1 MARTPNID
9 TEKLK
14 AQSLQLRDA
23 AAVHAGRIAVRAA
36 DLAEQGLDWAAPR
49 AQAALASAIERATP
63 LVESATDRAQA
74 VADRAQP
81 FLSDIHGHVV
91 DDYLPR
97 LNRAVTES
105 AAALSSEGDLGE
117 RARAARSAS
126 AKALTTP
133 ARTDRC
139 RCCRRLRPVEAQ
151 PADRRSLGR
160 RLLGRPGSRRLLSR
174 SGSFCR
180 VRQNASN
187 RLHALWGVATLSVAT
202 PHQFFVKRSDT
213 GNP

>member
-14 AQSLQLRDA
+14 AQGLQLRDA
-23 AAVHAGRIAVRAA
+23 AAVHAGRLAVRAA

-49 AQAALASAIERATP
+49 AQAALSSAIERATP
-63 LVESATDRAQA
+63 LVESASERAQS

-97 LNRAVTES
+97 LNKAVSES
-105 AAALSSEGDLGE
+105 ATALAAEGDLGS

-126 AKALTTP
+126 AQALSTP
-133 ARTDRC
+133 TRKKKCGEAEGAKQAALLLAALLLTGRGGQCLC
-139 RCCRRLRPVEAQ
+139 RC
-151 PADRRSLGR
+151 GT
-160 RLLGRPGSRRLLSR
+160 
-174 SGSFCR
+174 SGAC
-180 VRQNASN
+180 A
-187 RLHALWGVATLSVAT
+187 
-202 PHQFFVKRSDT
+202 
-213 GNP
+213 

>member
-9 TEKLK
+9 TDKLK
-14 AQSLQLRDA
+14 AQGLQLRDA
-23 AAVHAGRIAVRAA
+23 AAVHAGRLAVRAA

-49 AQAALASAIERATP
+49 AQAALSSAIERATP
-63 LVESATDRAQA
+63 LVESASERAQS

-97 LNRAVTES
+97 LNKAVSES
-105 AAALSSEGDLGE
+105 ATALAAEGDLGS

-133 ARTDRC
+133 ARKKKCCKKGRLLRARTDRC
-139 RCCRRLRPVEAQ
+139 RCWCRLRPVEAQ
-151 PADRRSLGR
+151 PADRRSVGR
-160 RLLGRPGSRRLLSR
+160 GLLGRPRGRRLQR
-174 SGSFCR
+174 
-180 VRQNASN
+180 
-187 RLHALWGVATLSVAT
+187 
-202 PHQFFVKRSDT
+202 
-213 GNP
+213 

>member
-105 AAALSSEGDLGE
+105 AAALSSEGNLGE

-133 ARTDRC
+133 ARKKSC
-139 RCCRRLRPVEAQ
+139 KKC
-151 PADRRSLGR
+151 
-160 RLLGRPGSRRLLSR
+160 RLLR
-174 SGSFCR
+174 
-180 VRQNASN
+180 
-187 RLHALWGVATLSVAT
+187 ALCFTAVAAAAAGAGYVLW
-202 PHQFFVKRSDT
+202 KRSQPIED
-213 GNP
+213 PWAEDYWADLEVEDYSADQEASAE

>member
-9 TEKLK
+9 TDKLK
-14 AQSLQLRDA
+14 AQGLQLRDA
-23 AAVHAGRIAVRAA
+23 AAVHAGRLAVRAA

-49 AQAALASAIERATP
+49 AQAALSSAIERATP
-63 LVESATDRAQA
+63 LVESARERAQS

-97 LNRAVTES
+97 LNKAVSES
-105 AAALSSEGDLGE
+105 ATALAAEGDLSS

-133 ARTDRC
+133 ARKKSC
-139 RCCRRLRPVEAQ
+139 KKC
-151 PADRRSLGR
+151 
-160 RLLGRPGSRRLLSR
+160 RLLR
-174 SGSFCR
+174 
-180 VRQNASN
+180 
-187 RLHALWGVATLSVAT
+187 ALCFTAVAAAAAGAGYVLW
-202 PHQFFVKRSDT
+202 KRSQPIEDPWAEDYWADLEVEDYSADQ
-213 GNP
+213 NQEASAE

>member
-9 TEKLK
+9 TDKLK
-14 AQSLQLRDA
+14 AQGLQLPAVIA
-23 AAVHAGRIAVRAA
+23 AHSVGRAVAAA

-49 AQAALASAIERATP
+49 AQAALSSAIERATP
-63 LVESATDRAQA
+63 LVESASERAQS

-97 LNRAVTES
+97 LNKAVSES
-105 AAALSSEGDLGE
+105 ATALAAEGDLSS

-133 ARTDRC
+133 ARKKK
-139 RCCRRLRPVEAQ
+139 CCKK
-151 PADRRSLGR
+151 G
-160 RLLGRPGSRRLLSR
+160 RLLR
-174 SGSFCR
+174 
-180 VRQNASN
+180 
-187 RLHALWGVATLSVAT
+187 ALCFTALTAAAAGAGYVLW
-202 PHQFFVKRSDT
+202 KRSQPIEDPWAEDYWADLEVEDYSADQ
-213 GNP
+213 NQEASAE

>member
-9 TEKLK
+9 TEKIK
-14 AQSLQLRDA
+14 AQGLQLRDA

-105 AAALSSEGDLGE
+105 AAALSGEGDLGE

-133 ARTDRC
+133 ARKKK
-139 RCCRRLRPVEAQ
+139 CCKK
-151 PADRRSLGR
+151 G
-160 RLLGRPGSRRLLSR
+160 RLLR
-174 SGSFCR
+174 
-180 VRQNASN
+180 
-187 RLHALWGVATLSVAT
+187 ALCFTALTAAAAGAGYVLW
-202 PHQFFVKRSDT
+202 KRSQPIEDPWAEDYWADLEVEDYSADQ
-213 GNP
+213 NQEASAE

>member
-133 ARTDRC
+133 ARKKK
-139 RCCRRLRPVEAQ
+139 CCKK
-151 PADRRSLGR
+151 G
-160 RLLGRPGSRRLLSR
+160 RLLR
-174 SGSFCR
+174 
-180 VRQNASN
+180 
-187 RLHALWGVATLSVAT
+187 ALCFTALTDAAAVAGYVLW
-202 PHQFFVKRSDT
+202 KRSQPIED
-213 GNP
+213 PWAEDYWADLEVEDYSADQEASAE

>member
-14 AQSLQLRDA
+14 AQGLQLRDA
-23 AAVHAGRIAVRAA
+23 AAVHAGRLAVRAA

-49 AQAALASAIERATP
+49 AQAALSNAIERATP
-63 LVESATDRAQA
+63 LVESASERAQS

-97 LNRAVTES
+97 LNKAVTES
-105 AAALSSEGDLGE
+105 ATALAAEGDLGS

-126 AKALTTP
+126 AQALTK
-133 ARTDRC
+133 
-139 RCCRRLRPVEAQ
+139 
-151 PADRRSLGR
+151 G
-160 RLLGRPGSRRLLSR
+160 RLLRTLC
-174 SGSFCR
+174 FT
-180 VRQNASN
+180 
-187 RLHALWGVATLSVAT
+187 ALTAAAAGAGYVLW
-202 PHQFFVKRSDT
+202 KRSQPIEDPWAEDYWADLEVEDYSADQ
-213 GNP
+213 NQEASAE

>member
-105 AAALSSEGDLGE
+105 AAALSSEGDLGA

-133 ARTDRC
+133 ARKKK
-139 RCCRRLRPVEAQ
+139 CCKK
-151 PADRRSLGR
+151 G
-160 RLLGRPGSRRLLSR
+160 RLLR
-174 SGSFCR
+174 
-180 VRQNASN
+180 
-187 RLHALWGVATLSVAT
+187 ALCFTALTAAAAGAGYVLW
-202 PHQFFVKRSDT
+202 KRSQPIEDPWAEDYWADLEVEDYSADQ
-213 GNP
+213 NQEASAE

>member
-105 AAALSSEGDLGE
+105 AAALSS
-117 RARAARSAS
+117 
-126 AKALTTP
+126 
-133 ARTDRC
+133 
-139 RCCRRLRPVEAQ
+139 
-151 PADRRSLGR
+151 
-160 RLLGRPGSRRLLSR
+160 
-174 SGSFCR
+174 
-180 VRQNASN
+180 
-187 RLHALWGVATLSVAT
+187 
-202 PHQFFVKRSDT
+202 
-213 GNP
+213 

>member
-9 TEKLK
+9 TEKIK
-14 AQSLQLRDA
+14 AQGLQLRDA

-74 VADRAQP
+74 VADRAQAVADRAQP

-105 AAALSSEGDLGE
+105 AAALSSEGDLGA

-133 ARTDRC
+133 ARKKSC
-139 RCCRRLRPVEAQ
+139 KKC
-151 PADRRSLGR
+151 
-160 RLLGRPGSRRLLSR
+160 RLLR
-174 SGSFCR
+174 
-180 VRQNASN
+180 
-187 RLHALWGVATLSVAT
+187 ALCFTAVAAAAAGAGYVLW
-202 PHQFFVKRSDT
+202 KRSQPIED
-213 GNP
+213 PWAEDYWADLEVEDYSADQEASAE

>member
-9 TEKLK
+9 TDKLK
-14 AQSLQLRDA
+14 AQGLQLRDA
-23 AAVHAGRIAVRAA
+23 AAVHAGRLAVRAA

-49 AQAALASAIERATP
+49 AQAALSSAIERATP
-63 LVESATDRAQA
+63 LVESASERAQS

-97 LNRAVTES
+97 LNKAVSES
-105 AAALSSEGDLGE
+105 ATALAAEGDLGS

-133 ARTDRC
+133 ARKKK
-139 RCCRRLRPVEAQ
+139 CCKKGRLL
-151 PADRRSLGR
+151 RSLC
-160 RLLGRPGSRRLLSR
+160 
-174 SGSFCR
+174 FT
-180 VRQNASN
+180 
-187 RLHALWGVATLSVAT
+187 ALTAAAAGAGYVLW
-202 PHQFFVKRSDT
+202 KRSQPIEDPWAEDYWADLEVEDYSADQ
-213 GNP
+213 NQEASAE